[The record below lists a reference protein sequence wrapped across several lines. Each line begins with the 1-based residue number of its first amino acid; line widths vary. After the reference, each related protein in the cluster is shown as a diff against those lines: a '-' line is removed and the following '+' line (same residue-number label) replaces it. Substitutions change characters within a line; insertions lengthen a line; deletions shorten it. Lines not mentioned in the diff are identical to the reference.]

1 VGWLPACIVRTSSRT
16 GDQARLWSRQGKDLT
31 AQFPDVAAAA
41 LDQLPDGCV
50 VDGELVALDD
60 AGRLSFDLLQ
70 RRLVTAP
77 AKARRLV
84 AEHPASFMAFDLL
97 AVAGVDIRS
106 QRWTTR
112 RGRLEALTGWVPPLQ
127 LSPVTYDVD
136 EAREWYE
143 VLPAAMGVEGLVAK
157 GRATRYVPGRR
168 EWLKVN
174 SVGVAAVRLA
184 SEVRSARWSDPAQE
198 IVRER
203 QLSCTAWTLP
213 QGRQATNLAVA
224 EVWP

>member
-1 VGWLPACIVRTSSRT
+1 MSPPRRSTKS
-16 GDQARLWSRQGKDLT
+16 
-31 AQFPDVAAAA
+31 
-41 LDQLPDGCV
+41 PDGCV
-50 VDGELVALDD
+50 VDGDLVALDD

-168 EWLKVN
+168 EWLKVKHRDTIEVI
-174 SVGVAAVRLA
+174 VGGVLGPIER
-184 SEVRSARWSDPAQE
+184 PA
-198 IVRER
+198 
-203 QLSCTAWTLP
+203 W
-213 QGRQATNLAVA
+213 
-224 EVWP
+224 